1 VSSTSASLAR
11 PLPPPL
17 HCPRFS
23 FCRKLQGSNAAKPLG
38 FYMSKFIYSCSVLFS
53 AVTRTSMCPSEL
65 ISWNCGL
72 DLQILFM
79 VQGGITMRKFRRQ
92 ILSFFIF
99 DSCSLLLF
107 PASPHVVMRKRS

>member
-1 VSSTSASLAR
+1 
-11 PLPPPL
+11 
-17 HCPRFS
+17 
-23 FCRKLQGSNAAKPLG
+23 
-38 FYMSKFIYSCSVLFS
+38 
-53 AVTRTSMCPSEL
+53 MCPSEL

-99 DSCSLLLF
+99 DSCSLLPF
-107 PASPHVVMRKRS
+107 PVSPHVCRYEEKVLIHNFGEEMNGAYPFLIYTNLYGLHEVR